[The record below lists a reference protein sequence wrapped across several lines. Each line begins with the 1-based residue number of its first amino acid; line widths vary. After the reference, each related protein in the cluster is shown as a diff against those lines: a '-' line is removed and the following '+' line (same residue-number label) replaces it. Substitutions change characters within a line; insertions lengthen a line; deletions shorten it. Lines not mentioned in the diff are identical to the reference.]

1 MNAMGNRTMR
11 RVLAAF
17 VAVALVGFTVLGR
30 NRLAYADPV
39 PVIVLPSARN
49 AEPRIDTA
57 IIQSRAV
64 VPPLPAPP
72 IIRADA
78 IPNRASDLAFPALK
92 VPEVLAPL
100 PAPPVK
106 KAVEL
111 WPVKKP
117 ELLPPPLE
125 IVPIPV
131 PVPIRTEPVVP
142 VLIPAPIIAPPTIS
156 SAKENQN
163 KPQAY
168 APTVWGESAEPK
180 KKPAVVRERSTP
192 ELPALFEPTQPSLPK
207 NPLPLVEPTIL
218 PPPNY
223 SLQLT
228 KPSHILKPME
238 PVAPFVAMPTAQV
251 VETAPAPKP
260 IVEPAPEV
268 SNTKI
273 APGEFIMPLS
283 LRRIALSTIVGA
295 TLMVAPVFADNL
307 DKKDDTTKQEFA
319 KTNALIA
326 EMKRDLADLKA
337 KELASIKKEIDALKE
352 SNKQTQIF
360 LEGGSDKGSATDGLL
375 KKMTRLEET
384 LAAVDKKL
392 QLLDTKLSASTRTAS
407 SSPESAKAIVEM
419 GSVKIVNDYE
429 VEISIVV
436 NGKAFRIDP
445 KETKNIDIPV
455 GSLKYQ
461 LLGSGSSET
470 TRTVKD
476 KEIVTLWVH

>member
-1 MNAMGNRTMR
+1 MDAFGSRFIR
-11 RVLAAF
+11 RVLVVL

-49 AEPRIDTA
+49 AGSRIDTA

-72 IIRADA
+72 ILRTDT

-92 VPEVLAPL
+92 APELLAPL

-106 KAVEL
+106 L
-111 WPVKKP
+111 LPVQKP

-131 PVPIRTEPVVP
+131 PVPIYTEPVAPVVKRVP
-142 VLIPAPIIAPPTIS
+142 VIAPQP
-156 SAKENQN
+156 
-163 KPQAY
+163 Y
-168 APTVWGESAEPK
+168 APTVWGQSAEPK
-180 KKPAVVRERSTP
+180 KKPAMVRELPPP
-192 ELPALFEPTQPSLPK
+192 ELPSLFEPTPSSLAK
-207 NPLPLVEPTIL
+207 NPVPLIEPVIL
-218 PPPNY
+218 PPPDY
-223 SLQLT
+223 SLHLV
-228 KPSHILKPME
+228 KPPHILKPME
-238 PVAPFVAMPTAQV
+238 PVAPFVAMPV
-251 VETAPAPKP
+251 VRVAEMSPAPKP
-260 IVEPAPEV
+260 IAELAPTV
-268 SNTKI
+268 SITKTT
-273 APGEFIMPLS
+273 PGEFIVPLS

-295 TLMVAPVFADNL
+295 TMMVAPVFADNL
-307 DKKDDTTKQEFA
+307 DKKDDATKQELE

-326 EMKRDLADLKA
+326 EMKRDLADLKT

-375 KKMTRLEET
+375 KKMSRLEET

-407 SSPESAKAIVEM
+407 SSPESAKAIIET

-445 KETKNIDIPV
+445 KETKIIDVPV

-461 LLGSGSSET
+461 LLGSGAAET
-470 TRTVKD
+470 TRMVKD

>member
-11 RVLAAF
+11 RLLAVF

-57 IIQSRAV
+57 IVQSRAV

-92 VPEVLAPL
+92 VPEYLAPL

-142 VLIPAPIIAPPTIS
+142 VLMPAPIIAPPTIS
-156 SAKENQN
+156 PAKENQN

-168 APTVWGESAEPK
+168 APTVWGESPVPK
-180 KKPAVVRERSTP
+180 KKPDVVRERPMP
-192 ELPALFEPTQPSLPK
+192 ELPSLFEPTQPSPAR
-207 NPLPLVEPTIL
+207 NPVPLVEPTNL

-223 SLQLT
+223 SLQLV
-228 KPSHILKPME
+228 KPQHILKPME
-238 PVAPFVAMPTAQV
+238 PVTPFVAMPSAQV
-251 VETAPAPKP
+251 AETAPAPKP
-260 IVEPAPEV
+260 VPVV
-268 SNTKI
+268 SNTKTT
-273 APGEFIMPLS
+273 PGEFIMPLS
-283 LRRIALSTIVGA
+283 LRKIALSTIVGA
-295 TLMVAPVFADNL
+295 TLMVAPAFADNL
-307 DKKDDTTKQEFA
+307 DKKDDATKQELE

-326 EMKRDLADLKA
+326 EMKRDLADLKS

-375 KKMTRLEET
+375 KKMSRLEET

-429 VEISIVV
+429 IEISIVV
-436 NGKAFRIDP
+436 NGKAFRIEP
-445 KETKNIDIPV
+445 KETKNIDVPV

>member
-1 MNAMGNRTMR
+1 MNAMGNRTIR

-57 IIQSRAV
+57 IIQLRAV

-92 VPEVLAPL
+92 VPELLAPL

-106 KAVEL
+106 KVAEL

-131 PVPIRTEPVVP
+131 PVPIRTEP
-142 VLIPAPIIAPPTIS
+142 IAPTIS
-156 SAKENQN
+156 
-163 KPQAY
+163 PL
-168 APTVWGESAEPK
+168 
-180 KKPAVVRERSTP
+180 VVPPVTPSIVIPRP
-192 ELPALFEPTQPSLPK
+192 ELPSLFEPTQPSLPK
-207 NPLPLVEPTIL
+207 NPLPLVEPTNL

-223 SLQLT
+223 SLQLV
-228 KPSHILKPME
+228 KPQHILKPME
-238 PVAPFVAMPTAQV
+238 PVAPFVAMPSTQV
-251 VETAPAPKP
+251 AETAPAPKP
-260 IVEPAPEV
+260 VPVVV
-268 SNTKI
+268 SNTKTT
-273 APGEFIMPLS
+273 PGEFIMPLS

-295 TLMVAPVFADNL
+295 TLMVAPAFADNL
-307 DKKDDTTKQEFA
+307 DKKDDTTKQELE
-319 KTNALIA
+319 KTNAMIA
-326 EMKRDLADLKA
+326 ELKRDLADLKT
-337 KELASIKKEIDALKE
+337 KELASIKKEINALVE
-352 SNKQTQIF
+352 SNKLTQIF
-360 LEGGSDKGSATDGLL
+360 LEGSSDKGSATDGLL

-407 SSPESAKAIVEM
+407 SSPESAKAIVET

-436 NGKAFRIDP
+436 NGKAFRIEP
-445 KETKNIDIPV
+445 KETKNIDVPV

>member
-11 RVLAAF
+11 RLLAVF

-57 IIQSRAV
+57 IVQSRAI

-92 VPEVLAPL
+92 VPEYLAPL
-100 PAPPVK
+100 PAPPAK

-142 VLIPAPIIAPPTIS
+142 VLMPAPIIAPPTIS
-156 SAKENQN
+156 PANENQN

-168 APTVWGESAEPK
+168 APTVWGESAVPK
-180 KKPAVVRERSTP
+180 KKPDGVRERPMP
-192 ELPALFEPTQPSLPK
+192 ELPSLFEPTQPSPAK
-207 NPLPLVEPTIL
+207 NPVPLVEPTNL

-223 SLQLT
+223 SLQLV
-228 KPSHILKPME
+228 KPQHILKPME
-238 PVAPFVAMPTAQV
+238 PVAPFVAMPSAQV
-251 VETAPAPKP
+251 AETAPAPKP
-260 IVEPAPEV
+260 VPVV
-268 SNTKI
+268 SNTKTT
-273 APGEFIMPLS
+273 PGEFIMPLS
-283 LRRIALSTIVGA
+283 LRKIALSTIVGA

-307 DKKDDTTKQEFA
+307 DKKDDATKQELE

-326 EMKRDLADLKA
+326 EMKRDLADLKS

-375 KKMTRLEET
+375 KKMSRLEET

-429 VEISIVV
+429 IEISIVV
-436 NGKAFRIDP
+436 NGKAFRIEP
-445 KETKNIDIPV
+445 KETKNIDVPV

>member
-1 MNAMGNRTMR
+1 MDAFGSRFVR
-11 RVLAAF
+11 RVLAVF

-49 AEPRIDTA
+49 AEPRVDTA
-57 IIQSRAV
+57 VVQSRAV

-72 IIRADA
+72 IFRSDA
-78 IPNRASDLAFPALK
+78 IPNRASDLTFPAFK
-92 VPEVLAPL
+92 VPELLAPL
-100 PAPPVK
+100 PEPPVK
-106 KAVEL
+106 L
-111 WPVKKP
+111 LPIKKP

-125 IVPIPV
+125 IVTIPIPV
-131 PVPIRTEPVVP
+131 SIDTER
-142 VLIPAPIIAPPTIS
+142 IAPTIS
-156 SAKENQN
+156 SPNVVVKEAQN
-163 KPQAY
+163 KSQHY
-168 APTVWGESAEPK
+168 APTVWGESPVAK
-180 KKPAVVRERSTP
+180 KKPEMVHEIPRP
-192 ELPALFEPTQPSLPK
+192 ELPALFEPSLPK
-207 NPLPLVEPTIL
+207 NPLPLIEPTIL

-223 SLQLT
+223 SLQLP

-238 PVAPFVAMPTAQV
+238 PVAPFVAMPVAQV
-251 VETAPAPKP
+251 VETAPVPKP
-260 IVEPAPEV
+260 IAESAPV
-268 SNTKI
+268 VLNTKI

-295 TLMVAPVFADNL
+295 TLMVAPAFADNL
-307 DKKDDTTKQEFA
+307 DKKDDTTKQEFE

-375 KKMTRLEET
+375 KKMSRLEET

-392 QLLDTKLSASTRTAS
+392 QLLDTKLSASTRAAS
-407 SSPESAKAIVEM
+407 STSESAKAVIET

-445 KETKNIDIPV
+445 KETKNIDVPV

>member
-1 MNAMGNRTMR
+1 MNAIGNRTMR

-17 VAVALVGFTVLGR
+17 VAMALVGFTVLGR

-57 IIQSRAV
+57 IIQSRAI

-78 IPNRASDLAFPALK
+78 IPNRVSDLAFPALK
-92 VPEVLAPL
+92 VPELLAPL

-106 KAVEL
+106 KVAEL

-142 VLIPAPIIAPPTIS
+142 VLIPAPPMIS
-156 SAKENQN
+156 SARENQN

-168 APTVWGESAEPK
+168 APTVWGESAVPK
-180 KKPAVVRERSTP
+180 KKPEVVRERPTP
-192 ELPALFEPTQPSLPK
+192 ELPSLFEPTQPTPAK

-218 PPPNY
+218 PPPKY
-223 SLQLT
+223 SLQLV
-228 KPSHILKPME
+228 KPQHILKPME
-238 PVAPFVAMPTAQV
+238 PVAPFVAIHSTQV
-251 VETAPAPKP
+251 AETAPAPKP
-260 IVEPAPEV
+260 IAVPAPIV
-268 SNTKI
+268 SNTKTT
-273 APGEFIMPLS
+273 PGEFIMPLS
-283 LRRIALSTIVGA
+283 LRRIALSTILGA

-307 DKKDDTTKQEFA
+307 DKKDDTTKQELE
-319 KTNALIA
+319 KTNVLIA
-326 EMKRDLADLKA
+326 ELKRDLADLKT
-337 KELASIKKEIDALKE
+337 KELASIKKEINALVE
-352 SNKQTQIF
+352 SNKLTQIF
-360 LEGGSDKGSATDGLL
+360 LEGSSDKGSATDGLL

-384 LAAVDKKL
+384 LATVDKKL
-392 QLLDTKLSASTRTAS
+392 QLLDTKLSASTRTAG
-407 SSPESAKAIVEM
+407 SSPESAKAIVET

-436 NGKAFRIDP
+436 NGKAFRIEP
-445 KETKNIDIPV
+445 KETKNIDVPV

>member
-1 MNAMGNRTMR
+1 MIAMGNRTIR
-11 RVLAAF
+11 RLLAVF
-17 VAVALVGFTVLGR
+17 VSVALVGFTVLGR

-49 AEPRIDTA
+49 AEPRIDTV

-92 VPEVLAPL
+92 VPELLAPL

-131 PVPIRTEPVVP
+131 PVPIRTEAVVP
-142 VLIPAPIIAPPTIS
+142 VLPPTIS
-156 SAKENQN
+156 PAKENQN
-163 KPQAY
+163 QPLSY
-168 APTVWGESAEPK
+168 APTVWGESAVPK
-180 KKPAVVRERSTP
+180 KKPEEVRERPTP
-192 ELPALFEPTQPSLPK
+192 ELPSLFEPTQPSPTK
-207 NPLPLVEPTIL
+207 NSLPLVEPTNL

-223 SLQLT
+223 SLQLV
-228 KPSHILKPME
+228 KPPHILKPME
-238 PVAPFVAMPTAQV
+238 PVAPFVAMPSAQV
-251 VETAPAPKP
+251 AETAPTPKP
-260 IVEPAPEV
+260 APIV
-268 SNTKI
+268 SNTKTT
-273 APGEFIMPLS
+273 PGEFIMPLS
-283 LRRIALSTIVGA
+283 LRKIALSTIVGA

-307 DKKDDTTKQEFA
+307 DKKDDTTKQELE

-326 EMKRDLADLKA
+326 EMKRDLADLKT

-375 KKMTRLEET
+375 KKMSRLEET

-419 GSVKIVNDYE
+419 GGVKIVNDYE
-429 VEISIVV
+429 IEISIVV
-436 NGKAFRIDP
+436 NGKPFRIEP
-445 KETKNIDIPV
+445 KETKNIDVPV

-461 LLGSGSSET
+461 LLGSNSPET

>member
-1 MNAMGNRTMR
+1 MNAFGSRFLR
-11 RVLAAF
+11 RVLTVF

-49 AEPRIDTA
+49 VEPRVDTA
-57 IIQSRAV
+57 IIQSRAI

-72 IIRADA
+72 IFRSDA
-78 IPNRASDLAFPALK
+78 IPNRASDLAFPVLK
-92 VPEVLAPL
+92 VPDLLAPL
-100 PAPPVK
+100 PTPPVK

-131 PVPIRTEPVVP
+131 PVPIDTEP
-142 VLIPAPIIAPPTIS
+142 IAPKIS
-156 SAKENQN
+156 SPLIEM
-163 KPQAY
+163 P
-168 APTVWGESAEPK
+168 
-180 KKPAVVRERSTP
+180 RP
-192 ELPALFEPTQPSLPK
+192 ELPALFGPTQPSLPK
-207 NPLPLVEPTIL
+207 NPLPLVEPANL

-223 SLQLT
+223 SLQLV
-228 KPSHILKPME
+228 KPPHILKPME
-238 PVAPFVAMPTAQV
+238 AVAPYVAMPTVQV
-251 VETAPAPKP
+251 AETAPVPKP
-260 IVEPAPEV
+260 IAEPAPV
-268 SNTKI
+268 ISNTKI

-295 TLMVAPVFADNL
+295 TLMVAPAFADNL
-307 DKKDDTTKQEFA
+307 DKKDDTTKQEFE

-375 KKMTRLEET
+375 KKMSRLEET

-392 QLLDTKLSASTRTAS
+392 QLLDTKLTASTRTAS
-407 SSPESAKAIVEM
+407 SSPESAKVVVET

-436 NGKAFRIDP
+436 NGKAFRIEP
-445 KETKNIDIPV
+445 KETKSIDVPV